1 MTATWM
7 YDYASNVTYV
17 QCRDQYNLATSFKFL
32 TSHITHVALAN
43 KFHVL
48 NNKLVVVELAVPSQ

>member
-1 MTATWM
+1 M